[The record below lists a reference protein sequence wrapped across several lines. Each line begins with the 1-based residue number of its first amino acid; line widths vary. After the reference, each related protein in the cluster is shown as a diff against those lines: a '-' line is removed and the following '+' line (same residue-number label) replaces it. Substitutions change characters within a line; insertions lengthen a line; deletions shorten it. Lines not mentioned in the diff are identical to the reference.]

1 MDVKREKLRTLP
13 VEYLWDGL
21 VLTDDIYN
29 HDGSVLLIPQGEE
42 ITHKK
47 LGKLL
52 NFDSDSKHIMVYEE
66 SYYKIM
72 SEGDIPHELRQKVT
86 EGETGYTEIKNDIGQ
101 VLHKVTAEEKIQA
114 EEVEPLIHDISQRLN
129 VIDPTVIF
137 ECINFPRPMDE
148 YLQRHSLNVAFLNG
162 LMGEWMKL
170 PKEDVRILVMAG
182 LLHDVG
188 KTKIPQEILDAPRK
202 LTDEEFKTIKS
213 HPIYSYELLESDFDE
228 RVKLAARHHHEKV
241 DGKGYPDGIEGDQIS
256 LFARITAVS
265 DIYDAMVSRRS
276 YKEEKLPFDVLDNFY
291 NNEYDGLDMDL
302 VMVLIKNMREH
313 FLEKDVIMSNGNV
326 GKIKYIP
333 PNDIA
338 HPIIQNGKI
347 IKQTDERWFC
357 KKLISSF

>member
-1 MDVKREKLRTLP
+1 MQVIKEKLKKMP

-29 HDGSVLLIPQGEE
+29 YNGNVLLIPKGEE
-42 ITHKK
+42 ITKKK
-47 LGKLL
+47 LSKLL
-52 NFDSDSKHIMVYEE
+52 NFDGDDKHITVYEE

-72 SEGDIPHELRQKVT
+72 AGKNIPHEVRQRVT
-86 EGETGYTEIKNDIGQ
+86 ENETGYTEIKKDIGH
-101 VLHKVTAEEKIQA
+101 VFHKVSAEEKIQS
-114 EEVEPLIHDISQRLN
+114 EEIEPMIHDISQRLE
-129 VIDPTVIF
+129 VVDPTVIF

-188 KTKIPQEILDAPRK
+188 KTKIPEEILDAPRK
-202 LTDEEFKTIKS
+202 LTDEEFKIIKS
-213 HPIYSYELLESDFDE
+213 HPIYSYELLNSDFDE
-228 RVKLAARHHHEKV
+228 RVKLAARHHHEKL

-265 DIYDAMVSRRS
+265 DIYDAMVSKRS

-291 NNEYDGLDMDL
+291 NGEYDGLDMDL

-313 FLEKDVIMSNGNV
+313 FLEKDVIMSNENV